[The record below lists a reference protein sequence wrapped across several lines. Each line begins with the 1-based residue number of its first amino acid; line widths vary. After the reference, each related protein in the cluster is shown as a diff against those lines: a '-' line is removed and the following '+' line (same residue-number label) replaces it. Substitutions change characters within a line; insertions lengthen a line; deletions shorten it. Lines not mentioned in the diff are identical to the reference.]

1 MLSLFYVIQYNKPAH
16 KSQSNILHFVNNIY
30 TFFIFLYI
38 LRFFSLF
45 FTKTNFRHTL
55 FFGSLSEIWFC
66 LLTITTLSSVTAKR
80 FIVNLYKKLFAFFI
94 KVVNFNKCQSCLL
107 YTSLLPLYPPS
118 LILYSM
124 KSNVTEQIF
133 LFHHCEMKKSYYLII
148 LQILLTSSMKRKSLH
163 LNDRMDLLSTF
174 LYIIQALP
182 VLCLSCLLYTS
193 RCV

>member
-1 MLSLFYVIQYNKPAH
+1 MLSLFYVIQYNKSAH

-94 KVVNFNKCQSCLL
+94 KVVNFNKC
-107 YTSLLPLYPPS
+107 
-118 LILYSM
+118 
-124 KSNVTEQIF
+124 
-133 LFHHCEMKKSYYLII
+133 
-148 LQILLTSSMKRKSLH
+148 
-163 LNDRMDLLSTF
+163 
-174 LYIIQALP
+174 
-182 VLCLSCLLYTS
+182 
-193 RCV
+193 